1 MCDDNLLVGEILSA
15 DGGECCAL
23 CIPPFL
29 DGECQLS
36 GAGHGSCFHFAIVFC
51 YSGFRPARFR
61 FKTGKAAAL
70 PVAKLIDFVQGR
82 NIYWVATAIGVVRP
96 LAGLGSIGIKNALS
110 LYSGVFHR
118 PRSEPLYSVLRWQ
131 R

>member
-1 MCDDNLLVGEILSA
+1 MGELLSA

-23 CIPPFL
+23 RIPPFL

-70 PVAKLIDFVQGR
+70 PVAKHYRLR
-82 NIYWVATAIGVVRP
+82 PETYIYWVATAIGVVRP

-110 LYSGVFHR
+110 LYSGVFHS